1 MKHRSHLLL
10 FQMGRIFIT
19 SSLLFVL
26 VVVSL
31 FFFSGCAST
40 KGTTAAFTPVTFEPN
55 KAVIYIYRK
64 SRFVGAA
71 NTAEIFI
78 NNQHAG
84 RLVNGSYCTYVTEP
98 GRIEIK
104 ALQKVP
110 PIFVLADIISKL
122 IGKQP
127 LIEFT
132 ADPGR
137 EYFLEFNVAGYKVK
151 QVSKDKAL
159 GIMNGLKQA
168 KSSAEQT

>member
-1 MKHRSHLLL
+1 MSAAAGDCGVFSLSFDSKATGPSSTTCAHLLSPWCCAIVRFL
-10 FQMGRIFIT
+10 PIFQ
-19 SSLLFVL
+19 
-26 VVVSL
+26 
-31 FFFSGCAST
+31 
-40 KGTTAAFTPVTFEPN
+40 
-55 KAVIYIYRK
+55 IYRE

-78 NNQHAG
+78 NNQHVC
-84 RLVNGSYCTYVTEP
+84 RLVNGSYCTHVTEP
-98 GRIEIK
+98 GPIEIK

-110 PIFVLADIISKL
+110 PIFVLADIISRL
-122 IGKQP
+122 LGKQP

-159 GIMNGLKQA
+159 GMMNGLETA
-168 KSSAEQT
+168 KSHSE